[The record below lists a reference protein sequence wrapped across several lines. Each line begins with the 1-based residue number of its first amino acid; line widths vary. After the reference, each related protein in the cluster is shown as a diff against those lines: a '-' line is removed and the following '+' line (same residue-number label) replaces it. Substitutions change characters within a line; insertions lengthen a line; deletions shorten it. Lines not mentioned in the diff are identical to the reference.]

1 MLISIIIPAFNEE
14 KSMKHTVERI
24 QYAINGNSHRGY
36 SWELIVCDN
45 NSTDKTADIAT
56 ELGCRVGTA
65 NFQGTKFRSKYC
77 YGHWLL
83 FIDAD
88 THPRPELLA
97 ETIDVIESGV
107 YIGCG
112 TTVEVCLSKGRIAIK
127 SWRCSCQSEFEVPN
141 KLHQIDNLPSRVR

>member
-1 MLISIIIPAFNEE
+1 MPSRNGKFPR
-14 KSMKHTVERI
+14 HQI
-24 QYAINGNSHRGY
+24 Q
-36 SWELIVCDN
+36 EQVL
-45 NSTDKTADIAT
+45 
-56 ELGCRVGTA
+56 L
-65 NFQGTKFRSKYC
+65 
-77 YGHWLL
+77 GHWLL
-83 FIDAD
+83 FIDTD
-88 THPRPELLA
+88 THPHPELLA

>member
-1 MLISIIIPAFNEE
+1 
-14 KSMKHTVERI
+14 
-24 QYAINGNSHRGY
+24 
-36 SWELIVCDN
+36 
-45 NSTDKTADIAT
+45 
-56 ELGCRVGTA
+56 
-65 NFQGTKFRSKYC
+65 FQGTKFRSKYC
-77 YGHWLL
+77 YWLL
-83 FIDAD
+83 FIDTD
-88 THPRPELLA
+88 THPRPESLA